1 VYAVLMDPQ
10 LVFEVLILA
19 FPKQYKWSE
28 EAKKLLAALKWDEQ
42 RKEVKKPIYDPF
54 EDISLEFE

>member
-1 VYAVLMDPQ
+1 MDPQ